1 MSKYYDRIYGLLE
14 LLKDRISK
22 AIPSFKEVSY
32 SVRTND
38 KDYQFPRLEILI
50 EREELSDEIIGDDY
64 NLCLVTIRLIPFVK
78 SFKKEY
84 GTQEIL
90 KLTGELY
97 DLIYKIR
104 KEERHA
110 LFDDLYVDTIE
121 NYYFIGENYV
131 LYSASLIIK
140 AELRIWFIKKEKE
153 VI

>member
-1 MSKYYDRIYGLLE
+1 MSRYYENINGLLE

-38 KDYQFPRLEILI
+38 KDYQFPRLEILM

-64 NLCLVTIRLIPFVK
+64 NLCLATIRLIPFVK
-78 SFKKEY
+78 CYSKES
-84 GTQEIL
+84 GTERIL
-90 KLTGELY
+90 RLTGELY

-104 KEERHA
+104 KEEKHA

-121 NYYFIGENYV
+121 NYYFLGDNYV

-140 AELRIWFIKKEKE
+140 AELRI
-153 VI
+153 